1 MGDGSA
7 VDRDALD
14 TFERTARGV
23 LAQPE
28 VDVADALEQIGWR
41 DFLDADA
48 ASAVPLVF
56 GLLGEL
62 LLSSPALD
70 DVAFAALGAAGEELR
85 AAGHAF
91 AHPWGLRA
99 AATSTPTGYHVDA
112 FVIGGRRDLPLALV
126 ADDGIVSVAAA
137 ALEWTPVVG
146 IDPALGLVRARGV
159 VAVGD
164 VIVRDDAG
172 TDAVAPACRRALAH
186 ELLGATDAM
195 LALATEYAKVREQF
209 GQPIGAFQAVKH
221 RLADVYVA
229 RQAAAAVVGESWWSD
244 PECTTLAAKALAATA
259 GAAAS
264 EHCLQVLGA
273 IGFTLEHDLHRYVRR
288 VRVLDRLYGSDRE
301 LRTAL
306 GRLLQARGSRPAS
319 PDLPRISASFNH
331 QIDVETPKPGAPKN
345 LTVPSSLGTLRG

>member
-1 MGDGSA
+1 VGEPTAIDH
-7 VDRDALD
+7 DALD
-14 TFERTARGV
+14 AFERTARAA

-28 VDVADALEQIGWR
+28 IDVTDTLERIGWR
-41 DFLDADA
+41 DFLDADP

-62 LLSSPALD
+62 LLTSTALD
-70 DVAFAALGAAGEELR
+70 DVAFNALGEDGEQLR

-91 AHPWGLRA
+91 AHPGRSA
-99 AATSTPTGYHVDA
+99 EAVTRTTTGYHVDA
-112 FVIGGRRDLPLALV
+112 LLVGGRRDVPIALV
-126 ADDGIVSVAAA
+126 ADEGVVSVSAAA
-137 ALEWTPVVG
+137 FEWTPVVG
-146 IDPALGLVRARGV
+146 IDPELGLVRVRGV
-159 VAVGD
+159 VEHDD
-164 VIVRDDAG
+164 VVVRDELDAG
-172 TDAVAPACRRALAH
+172 AVVPACRRALAH
-186 ELLGATDAM
+186 ELLGTTDAM
-195 LALATEYAKVREQF
+195 LSLAAEYAKMREQF

-229 RQAAAAVVGESWWSD
+229 RQAAAAVIGESWSSD

-273 IGFTLEHDLHRYVRR
+273 IGFTLEHDLHRHIRR

-306 GRLLQARGSRPAS
+306 GRLLQARGRV
-319 PDLPRISASFNH
+319 PR
-331 QIDVETPKPGAPKN
+331 PGAA
-345 LTVPSSLGTLRG
+345 